1 MEKELFLE
9 WIERSRQ
16 YIKKERKARRFIRF
30 DKAIILLLDVIEEN
44 INNKKYDKNKEIFG
58 RINMNIEK
66 EEINKKVDAII
77 DFANYQTNKLELDIV
92 NMVRNNLDNL
102 NDIKHELEKKITE
115 LDFIEIYIGEDEV
128 YEWAENYYSEE

>member
-1 MEKELFLE
+1 MDKELFLE

-16 YIKKERKARRFIRF
+16 YIKKERIARRFMRF

-58 RINMNIEK
+58 RTNMNIEK

>member
-1 MEKELFLE
+1 MDKELFLE

-16 YIKKERKARRFIRF
+16 YIKKERIARRFMRF

-44 INNKKYDKNKEIFG
+44 IHNKKYDKNKEIFG
-58 RINMNIEK
+58 RTNMNIEK

-102 NDIKHELEKKITE
+102 NDIKHELKKKITE

-128 YEWAENYYSEE
+128 YDWAENYYSEE

>member
-1 MEKELFLE
+1 MDKELFLE

-102 NDIKHELEKKITE
+102 NDIKHELKKKITE

-128 YEWAENYYSEE
+128 YDWAENYYSEE